1 MPRSLKKGPFVDGHL
16 MKKVDSA
23 VANSDRRVLKTWSR
37 RSTILPEM
45 VGLTFAVHNGKK
57 FVPVFVTENMVGH
70 KLGEFSPT
78 RTPHGHAAAT
88 TATAAKKYGSEL
100 DATPIATCQ
109 RVSPRKTR
117 LVARNVQGLGV
128 EEAMNLLRFT
138 PNKPAGVLYGVVK
151 SALANASQLGGVD
164 VDAMVVKEIV
174 VNEGPSWKRFMP
186 RAQGRATKI
195 RKRTSHITVIL
206 AEGQE

>member
-1 MPRSLKKGPFVDGHL
+1 MESK
-16 MKKVDSA
+16 A
-23 VANSDRRVLKTWSR
+23 IA
-37 RSTILPEM
+37 
-45 VGLTFAVHNGKK
+45 K
-57 FVPVFVTENMVGH
+57 F
-70 KLGEFSPT
+70 
-78 RTPHGHAAAT
+78 
-88 TATAAKKYGSEL
+88 
-100 DATPIATCQ
+100 Q

-138 PNKPAGVLYGVVK
+138 PNKPAGVLYG
-151 SALANASQLGGVD
+151 